1 MIKIICLIRNDPAQ
15 IYFLNKINERYKIA
29 LAVIE
34 APVSRLDL
42 VNKLKAKGI
51 WGSLEDITNRVLT
64 AGQKQQ
70 RNVRDY
76 NKYFGNKWKVIDES
90 IPLLTTQDINSAAVE
105 ERLSRER
112 PELILD
118 HGTSLVKGHILETS
132 PLALNL
138 HWGLSPYY
146 RGSYCTQWALVN
158 WDPYNIGV
166 TIHKLAKKIDGGDIL
181 AQQRAALMPG
191 DTAHSINM
199 QLTQLGV
206 ELIIKVID
214 RIGTGQELNFKKQ
227 DYSQGMMTCVKQ
239 WDRHILKQVENIE
252 NNGILRTILEKPA
265 RKQALPIVEL

>member
-15 IYFLNKINERYKIA
+15 IYFLNRINERHKIS

-34 APVSRLDL
+34 SPATRADL
-42 VNKLKAKGI
+42 INKIKAKGI
-51 WGSLEDITNRVLT
+51 LGSMEDITNRVLT
-64 AGQKQQ
+64 SGQKQR

-76 NKYFGNKWKVIDES
+76 DKYFGNKWKVIDES
-90 IPLLTTQDINSAAVE
+90 IPLLTTQDINAAAVY

-118 HGTSLVKGHILETS
+118 HGTSLVKDHILETS

-166 TIHKLAKKIDGGDIL
+166 TIHQLAKKIDGGDIL
-181 AQQRAALMPG
+181 AQQRATITHD

-214 RIGTGQELNFKKQ
+214 RIEAGQELNFHKQ
-227 DYSQGMMTCVKQ
+227 DYSRGIMTCVRQ
-239 WDRHILKQVENIE
+239 WDRHIFKQVENIE
-252 NNGILRTILEKPA
+252 NKGLLKTILEKPA